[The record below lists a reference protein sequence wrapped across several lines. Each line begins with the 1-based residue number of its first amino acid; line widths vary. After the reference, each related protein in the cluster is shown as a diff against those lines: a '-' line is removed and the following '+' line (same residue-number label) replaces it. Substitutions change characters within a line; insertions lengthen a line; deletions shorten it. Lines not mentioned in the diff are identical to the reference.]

1 MVNSFSKKF
10 VNFSNVK
17 LRFSNKIP
25 WVDKEMRPLCRLRL
39 LHMAYSEACSL
50 EKNNH
55 KHLSFLS
62 DIFFTVKN
70 VKRVF
75 HGHLWLQKCEVLHA
89 LIGILGL
96 IKA

>member
-39 LHMAYSEACSL
+39 PAHGLLRGTCSL

-55 KHLSFLS
+55 KHLSF
-62 DIFFTVKN
+62 K
-70 VKRVF
+70 
-75 HGHLWLQKCEVLHA
+75 
-89 LIGILGL
+89 
-96 IKA
+96 